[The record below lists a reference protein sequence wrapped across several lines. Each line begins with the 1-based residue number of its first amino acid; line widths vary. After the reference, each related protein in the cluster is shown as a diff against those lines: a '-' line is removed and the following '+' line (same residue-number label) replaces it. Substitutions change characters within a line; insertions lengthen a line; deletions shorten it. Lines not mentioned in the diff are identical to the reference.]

1 MFLYYDTR
9 KKVENPFTLLSALR
23 RNAEAVAA
31 NKAQPEAKFMFW
43 TQVNGCGIAKSCRIA
58 EQKQGYLP

>member
-9 KKVENPFTLLSALR
+9 KRVEKPFTPLSALR

-43 TQVNGCGIAKSCRIA
+43 TQVRGCRIAKSCRIA
-58 EQKQGYLP
+58 EQKQGY